1 VIPLNN
7 DADII
12 DFLNVVEDYKYEQVH
27 LYVEHMVDD
36 AVMVDEHFFL
46 ETRKDGQYGDGD
58 R

>member
-36 AVMVDEHFFL
+36 TVMVDEHFFL
-46 ETRKDGQYGDGD
+46 EACKDGQYGDGD